1 MRHLFKKKNNMMK
14 KLVGI
19 IVLFVSL
26 SGYAQL
32 PDLGIKT
39 LDQDWTSLEELKG
52 EKLTVV
58 DFWASWCKPCVSA
71 IPKLN
76 ELYSEFKDQGVQF
89 IGVNV
94 DGPRNQA
101 KVKPLVSS
109 LNVRYPVV
117 LDPDQELSSMMN
129 VSALPTLIVFNA
141 KGKEVFVHEGF
152 APGDEKL
159 LKEKLQKLQAQ

>member
-1 MRHLFKKKNNMMK
+1 MK
-14 KLVGI
+14 KLFGI
-19 IVLFVSL
+19 IVLFASL

-32 PDLGIKT
+32 PDLGVKT
-39 LDQDWTSLEELKG
+39 LNQDWTSLEELKG

-109 LNVRYPVV
+109 LNVGYPVV
-117 LDPDQELSSMMN
+117 FDPDQELSSMMN
-129 VSALPTLIVFNA
+129 VSALPTLIIFNA

-159 LKEKLQKLQAQ
+159 LREKLQKLQAQ